1 MILKKHL
8 FLRREFKNK
17 IMKKVQDSNLLFQD
31 FLKGN
36 NDAFAKI
43 YELYAKDLYAFGLS
57 MHAKTTL
64 IEDAIQ
70 DVFTDIYTRRKNL
83 PEIHNLKLYIMGAFR
98 NRLFVL
104 SKKEDV
110 FVEMTDSNTDTQMQ
124 DSDMETWI
132 EKETTD
138 EKILKVRQ
146 LMAKLNI
153 RQREVLYY
161 RFVDELSIED
171 IASLMNINYQS
182 VKNLIHRTVKKLRTS
197 EMKIMLFLSQ
207 FFFKKVSTE

>member
-1 MILKKHL
+1 
-8 FLRREFKNK
+8 
-17 IMKKVQDSNLLFQD
+17 MKKVQDSNLLFQD